1 MSDTSLALDRATSQA
16 RAEGLSALLADRM
29 AASFEVFEATEMPHP
44 KNENWK
50 YLDLSLDLTGLKLA
64 DRGTPLPSG
73 DFLDEL
79 VDRAATVTIV
89 DGAVVTADTDGSVTL
104 DRLGDLDGDQLGR
117 ILELF
122 EPGRDKFDA
131 ARAAFGADGI
141 RVGIPDTAEITA
153 PIVIDIQATQAGA
166 SFPYVSIEA
175 GANSGSSV
183 VVLYRSAPGVDA
195 VVSPQIG
202 LHAADGARIRF
213 VGVQNLDFAATG
225 VVHQRVTLER
235 DSTVQLGEV
244 GLGGHLGRLDLVV
257 DHIGD
262 GCSSEIVGVF
272 FGERD
277 QTLDY
282 RMVLHHQGKR
292 TSSNVLLKGAVEDQA
307 QSVFVGLLKIDKD
320 ATRTSAFE
328 TNRNLVLSEEAK
340 AHSVPNL
347 EIECDDVICGHGS
360 SVGPL
365 EEEHRYY
372 LMSRGIPKEKA
383 EQMLIKG
390 FFQEI
395 IDRLP
400 VTGLEAPVAA
410 EIFGRFV
417 TAQRE
422 GRL

>member
-16 RAEGLSALLADRM
+16 RAEGLPALLAERM

-50 YLDLSLDLTGLKLA
+50 YLDLSVDLTGLKLA
-64 DRGTPLPSG
+64 DQGTPLPPG
-73 DFLDEL
+73 AFLDAL

-104 DRLGDLDGDQLGR
+104 GRLGDLDGDQLGR
-117 ILELF
+117 ILDLF
-122 EPGRDKFDA
+122 EPGRDKFAA

-141 RVGIPDTAEITA
+141 RVVIPDNAEIAA
-153 PIVIDIQATQAGA
+153 PIVIDIQATQDGA

-183 VVLYRSAPGVDA
+183 VILYRSASGVDA

-202 LHAADGARIRF
+202 LHAGVGARMRF

-225 VVHQRVTLER
+225 VVHQRAILER

-262 GCSSEIVGVF
+262 GCSSEIVGVY

-282 RMVLHHQGKR
+282 RMLLHHQGKR

-328 TNRNLVLSEEAK
+328 TNRNLVLSEDAK

-372 LMSRGIPKEKA
+372 LMSRGIPKERA

-400 VTGLEAPVAA
+400 VSGLEAPVAA
-410 EIFGRFV
+410 EVFGRFV
-417 TAQRE
+417 TAQQE

>member
-16 RAEGLSALLADRM
+16 RAEGLPALLAERM
-29 AASFEVFEATEMPHP
+29 TASFDVFEATEMPHP

-50 YLDLSLDLTGLKLA
+50 YLDLSLDLTGLTLA

-73 DFLDEL
+73 DFLDAL
-79 VDRAATVTIV
+79 SDRAATVIIV
-89 DGAVVTADTDGSVTL
+89 DGAVVTAETDGTVVLERIGDLGDDDL
-104 DRLGDLDGDQLGR
+104 DRILD
-117 ILELF
+117 LF
-122 EPGRDKFDA
+122 EPGRDKFAA

-141 RVGIPDTAEITA
+141 RVSIPAGAEIAA
-153 PIVIDIQATQAGA
+153 PIVIDIQATQEGA
-166 SFPYVSIEA
+166 SFPYVSVEA

-183 VVLYRSAPGVDA
+183 VVLYRSAEGVDA

-202 LHAADGARIRF
+202 LHAADGARVRF

-225 VVHQRVTLER
+225 VVHQRVTLDR
-235 DSTVQLGEV
+235 DATVHLGEV
-244 GLGGHLGRLDLVV
+244 GLGGHLGRLDLVI
-257 DHIGD
+257 DHVGD
-262 GCSSEIVGVF
+262 GSSSDVVGVY

-282 RMVLHHQGKR
+282 RMVLHHEGKR

-400 VTGLEAPVAA
+400 VAGLEAPVAA
-410 EIFGRFV
+410 EVFGRFV